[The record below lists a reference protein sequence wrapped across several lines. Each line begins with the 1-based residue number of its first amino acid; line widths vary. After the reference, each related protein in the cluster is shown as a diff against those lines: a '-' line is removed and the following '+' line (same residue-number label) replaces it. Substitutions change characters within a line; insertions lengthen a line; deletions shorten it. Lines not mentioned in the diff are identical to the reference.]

1 VKEPVW
7 LTREE
12 ILAFHEAQL
21 REHGGLA
28 GVRDE
33 NALEGA
39 LARPLNLFHYEKGDL
54 PALAAAYAHGIA
66 KNHPFNDGNKRA
78 AFVCAYV
85 FLGLNGV
92 ELTLTEPTAI
102 EVMLALAA
110 GDLNQADFAHCLRQ
124 NTKSTRRKV
133 SAKDRRA

>member
-1 VKEPVW
+1 MREPVW

-12 ILAFHEAQL
+12 VLAFHEEQL

-39 LARPLNLFHYEKGDL
+39 LARPQNLFHYEKADL

-66 KNHPFNDGNKRA
+66 KNHPFSDGNKRT
-78 AFVCAYV
+78 AFISAYV
-85 FLGLNGV
+85 FLGLNGID
-92 ELTLTEPTAI
+92 LALTEPKAI

-110 GDLNQADFAHCLRQ
+110 GKLGQNAFADCLRQ
-124 NTKSTRRKV
+124 NMRATGHEKS
-133 SAKDRRA
+133 

>member
-1 VKEPVW
+1 VREPVW

-12 ILAFHEAQL
+12 VLAFLEEQL

-28 GVRDE
+28 GIRDE
-33 NALEGA
+33 TALEGA
-39 LARPLNLFHYEKGDL
+39 LARPLNLFHYEKADL

-78 AFVCAYV
+78 AFISAYV
-85 FLGLNGV
+85 FLGLNGL
-92 ELTLTEPTAI
+92 ELTLAEPRAI

-110 GDLNQADFAHCLRQ
+110 GNVNQNAFADCLRQ
-124 NTKSTRRKV
+124 NT
-133 SAKDRRA
+133 RAFGNAES

>member
-1 VKEPVW
+1 VKEPIW

-12 ILAFHEAQL
+12 VLAFHEEQL

-39 LARPLNLFHYEKGDL
+39 LARPRNLFLYEKPDL
-54 PALAAAYAHGIA
+54 HALAATYAHGIA

-78 AFVCAYV
+78 AFISAYV

-92 ELTLTEPTAI
+92 ELSLTETQAV

-110 GDLNQADFAHCLRQ
+110 GKLDQNGFADCLRK
-124 NTKSTRRKV
+124 NSER
-133 SAKDRRA
+133 

>member
-1 VKEPVW
+1 MKEPVW

-12 ILAFHEAQL
+12 LLAFHSEQL

-33 NALEGA
+33 KALEGA
-39 LARPLNLFHYEKGDL
+39 LARPANLFHYEMGDL
-54 PALAAAYAHGIA
+54 PALAAANAHGIA

-78 AFVCAYV
+78 AFISAYV
-85 FLGLNGV
+85 FLGLNGF
-92 ELTLTEPTAI
+92 ELTLSEPKAI

-110 GDLNQADFAHCLRQ
+110 GDLDQKGFADCLRQ
-124 NTKSTRRKV
+124 NTRSTRRRGN
-133 SAKDRRA
+133 AKDHGA

>member
-7 LTREE
+7 LTRDEV
-12 ILAFHEAQL
+12 LAFHEEQL

-39 LARPLNLFHYEKGDL
+39 LARPPNLFHYEKADL
-54 PALAAAYAHGIA
+54 PALAATYAHGIA
-66 KNHPFNDGNKRA
+66 KSHPFNDGNKRA
-78 AFVCAYV
+78 AFVSAYV
-85 FLGLNGV
+85 FLGLNGL
-92 ELTLTEPTAI
+92 ELTLTEPQAI

-110 GDLNQADFAHCLRQ
+110 GDMDQNAFADCLRQ
-124 NTKSTRRKV
+124 NT
-133 SAKDRRA
+133 RAVGQPES

>member
-1 VKEPVW
+1 MKREPVW
-7 LTREE
+7 LSRGQ
-12 ILAFHEAQL
+12 ILAFHEEQL

-39 LARPLNLFHYEKGDL
+39 LARPAQNFHYERAAL

-78 AFVCAYV
+78 AFISAYV
-85 FLGLNGV
+85 FLGLNGL
-92 ELTLTEPTAI
+92 ELDLTEPKAV
-102 EVMLALAA
+102 EVMLGLAA
-110 GDLNQADFAHCLRQ
+110 GDLSQKGLADCFRK
-124 NTKSTRRKV
+124 NVRSIGRRGKP
-133 SAKDRRA
+133 KG

>member
-1 VKEPVW
+1 MKEPVW

-12 ILAFHEAQL
+12 VLAFHEEQL

-39 LARPLNLFHYEKGDL
+39 LARPQNLFHYEKADL

-78 AFVCAYV
+78 AFISAYV
-85 FLGLNGV
+85 FLGLNGID
-92 ELTLTEPTAI
+92 LTLTEQKAI

-110 GDLNQADFAHCLRQ
+110 GKLGQDAFADCLRQ
-124 NTKSTRRKV
+124 NMRTTNRGKS
-133 SAKDRRA
+133 